1 MARIAAVHVPYFSH
15 INATTRL
22 TGVLSRQGERGHRLG
37 TRALPEENRVRRRQ
51 LPGSRAEM
59 PDVDGFMGWVAALAA
74 VTEQCSK
81 ELIEQLFAH
90 D

>member
-1 MARIAAVHVPYFSH
+1 
-15 INATTRL
+15 
-22 TGVLSRQGERGHRLG
+22 
-37 TRALPEENRVRRRQ
+37 
-51 LPGSRAEM
+51 M

-74 VTEQCSK
+74 VTEQCAK